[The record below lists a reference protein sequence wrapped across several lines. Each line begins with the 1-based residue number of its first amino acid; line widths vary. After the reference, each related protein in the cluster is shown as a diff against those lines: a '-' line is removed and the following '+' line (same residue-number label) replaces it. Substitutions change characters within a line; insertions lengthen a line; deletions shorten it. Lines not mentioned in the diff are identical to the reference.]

1 VEAKKAYKSFRFKTG
16 LVWKSGRRGTLSS
29 LGKPDVE
36 VSSAPEFKGEPGLWS
51 PEDLLVGAVE
61 SCLMFTF
68 FALALAKGLE
78 PASYESRA
86 EGLLENVEGKYRIT
100 EITVEPT
107 IVVKSEADLAA
118 AREVLGKV
126 EPNCF
131 ISNSTKA
138 HVKFSP
144 QVRVGT

>member
-1 VEAKKAYKSFRFKTG
+1 MEPKKAFKSFRYKTA
-16 LVWKSGRRGTLSS
+16 LVWKSGRRGTMSS

-61 SCLMFTF
+61 SCLMLTF
-68 FALALAKGLE
+68 LALAQTKGLE
-78 PASYESRA
+78 TVSYESHA
-86 EGLLENVEGKYRIT
+86 EGLLESVEGKYRIT

-107 IVVKSEADLAA
+107 VIVKSEADLVA
-118 AREVLGKV
+118 AREISSKV
-126 EPNCF
+126 EANCF

-144 QVRVGT
+144 QVRVGA